1 MSPEEAVLGV
11 LRSHAKDVVIAHA
24 QPFVMVLS
32 KLITTAHRVLNFD
45 GDDNWPTVL
54 PSLKSQ
60 QKHLKTAGAAIQK
73 MLTDQPLVFDSLTV
87 SIVDIDEA
95 IHVGALPA
103 ACDITN
109 ALGMLLD
116 YETEH
121 GVLQADA
128 DTASI
133 KLKSQRVDLFGQLLG
148 QFDSALSDAR
158 QSLNKHCPV
167 THASHG
173 RVTEIIDRLAKY
185 ADVTTALPLRT
196 SKNQSHVS
204 VVVLS
209 VFHVFVICFRCICFL
224 CISAVYD
231 SDSGYC

>member
-1 MSPEEAVLGV
+1 MLGV
-11 LRSHAKDVVIAHA
+11 LRSHAKDGVIAQA
-24 QPFVMVLS
+24 QPFLMVLS

-60 QKHLKTAGAAIQK
+60 QKSLKTAGAAIQK

-87 SIVDIDEA
+87 SIVDIDEPF
-95 IHVGALPA
+95 HVGVIPS

-128 DTASI
+128 DTATI

-158 QSLNKHCPV
+158 QSLNKHRPV
-167 THASHG
+167 THASHE

-209 VFHVFVICFRCICFL
+209 VFFMFFFLFVVFVLFGT
-224 CISAVYD
+224 SGVYD
-231 SDSGYC
+231 SDSG